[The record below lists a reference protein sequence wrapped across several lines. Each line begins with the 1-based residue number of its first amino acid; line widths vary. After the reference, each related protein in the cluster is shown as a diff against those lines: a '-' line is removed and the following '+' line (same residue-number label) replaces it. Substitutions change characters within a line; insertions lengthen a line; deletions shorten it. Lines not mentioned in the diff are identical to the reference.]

1 MSKKIGILTIHQFPP
16 AMLTY
21 PHSSPEAVPA
31 TGTSATASSC
41 PKLAALKAR
50 AKALKKGRKQERLR
64 FFSGLCASLHALGF
78 SF

>member
-1 MSKKIGILTIHQFPP
+1 MSNKIGILTVHQLPP
-16 AMLTY
+16 AMLTH

-31 TGTSATASSC
+31 TGTNVTAAPC
-41 PKLAALKAR
+41 PTLAALKAR

>member
-1 MSKKIGILTIHQFPP
+1 
-16 AMLTY
+16 MLTY
-21 PHSSPEAVPA
+21 LHPSPESVPA
-31 TGTSATASSC
+31 TGITTAVALC

-50 AKALKKGRKQERLR
+50 AKALKKGRKQEQLR